1 MQSVLLK
8 PVDTRVLKGIAIPL
22 MLTHHLFYNDSMNGM
37 FGEVS
42 LFGVR
47 VVHEIG
53 LWSKVCV
60 TIFVLLS
67 GYGLEVTSKGK
78 VIHLLDF
85 YKHRF
90 KKLMI
95 NYWFVWILTVP
106 IGIFVFGHSLNGV
119 YGNHI
124 VIKCIL
130 DFFGLINF
138 TGSYGYNPTWW
149 FYSCIIAMYLLFP
162 LFHVMSDGL
171 GGRMPL
177 LTWVGALL
185 ISLRSSTFFLAPVAN
200 YILLF
205 LAGIWLAKL
214 PVNSFKKISKTE
226 LVLTFLLLTIFR
238 NRSGQ
243 LTFIVDSLL
252 AVILVLIVW
261 RMPLKGFLGRT
272 FEKLGKHSMNMFLVH
287 SFFISQWFTKETYI
301 LYNPILIL
309 LQLMT
314 ISYFVSVV
322 IEYIK
327 QKIHFYDI

>member
-8 PVDTRVLKGIAIPL
+8 PVDTRVLKGIAILL

-171 GGRMPL
+171 GGANVFAY
-177 LTWVGALL
+177 VGR
-185 ISLRSSTFFLAPVAN
+185 SLAYIFAFFN
-200 YILLF
+200 FLF
-205 LAGIWLAKL
+205 GTCCQLY
-214 PVNSFKKISKTE
+214 S
-226 LVLTFLLLTIFR
+226 TIFSR
-238 NRSGQ
+238 H
-243 LTFIVDSLL
+243 
-252 AVILVLIVW
+252 LVS
-261 RMPLKGFLGRT
+261 KAT
-272 FEKLGKHSMNMFLVH
+272 C
-287 SFFISQWFTKETYI
+287 Q
-301 LYNPILIL
+301 
-309 LQLMT
+309 
-314 ISYFVSVV
+314 
-322 IEYIK
+322 
-327 QKIHFYDI
+327 